1 MTLSDGNAG
10 NEVTLSKEEFRSL
23 VEKSSQELHRRID
36 CHYARILSMLDGT
49 VDDAETEVLERLPA
63 FRRED
68 RLKAAFVETIEIL
81 EQTRKSFKSKQLEA
95 LRRRLTQV
103 LIDAE

>member
-1 MTLSDGNAG
+1 
-10 NEVTLSKEEFRSL
+10 VRQPSKEEFRSL
-23 VEKSSQELHRRID
+23 IKKSAQELHRRID
-36 CHYARILSMLDGT
+36 CHYAHILSMLDGA
-49 VDDAETEVLERLPA
+49 VDGNESAAIKHSPVPS
-63 FRRED
+63 RED
-68 RLKAAFVETIEIL
+68 RLKAAFVEAIEVL